1 MRWVASLLALGLM
14 MALVHH
20 LTAHGPVEAR
30 ATLALG
36 FLLIAAWLGAELAPR
51 VRLPRIIA
59 FLLVGF
65 CVGPPWLNLIR
76 ADELAALRLISDASI
91 ALIALAAGSALD
103 VRALG
108 VVTDRVR
115 AHDGGRD
122 RVSVR
127 RRRAR
132 RDEREPVVPTHPS
145 SVVRQRDG
153 GGARPGHVRG
163 VGSPT
168 VTMAMMDEL
177 ESRGPF
183 ARSVLGVASA
193 QVLLAPLVLT
203 FVLLFALPLAS
214 PGAVNLRA
222 AGEAL
227 ARLCGALAAGGVLG
241 VLVAHYQPPA
251 RREGVLLLGV
261 AGFLAATAARVV
273 HVDPVLVGLAAGLY
287 LANVAPVQGAEV
299 TRALRQQS
307 LPIYLVC
314 FVLAGAGLQ
323 VDALAELWPW
333 AVLLAGLRA
342 TSLRFGV
349 QWAGR
354 RQDVTPALARE
365 GWLGL
370 ISQAGFALGLAPMVR
385 RALPASGVS
394 LEAFIVA
401 VVAVHEIVGP
411 ICFRRG
417 LARAGE
423 LREGGH
429 LGGTE
434 ADGSGGR
441 GLGAGGG
448 GGGVRGQRDGA
459 PAGDL
464 PPDGGDAAGVGGGAV
479 QGHRPGPFAGVRQ
492 SSRLTL
498 GLIRPSTFWC
508 RRR

>member
-108 VVTDRVR
+108 VLRIGFARMTAGAIAFPFAAVALVVMS
-115 AHDGGRD
+115 
-122 RVSVR
+122 VSPWFPLTRHLSFGSAMAV
-127 RRRAR
+127 AL
-132 RDEREPVVPTHPS
+132 VLATFAS
-145 SVVRQRDG
+145 I
-153 GGARPGHVRG
+153 
-163 VGSPT
+163 GSPT

-203 FVLLFALPLAS
+203 FVLLFAFPLAS

-354 RQDVTPALARE
+354 RQDVAPALARE

-370 ISQAGFALGLAPMVR
+370 ISQAGFALGLAPLVR

-459 PAGDL
+459 PASDL

-479 QGHRPGPFAGVRQ
+479 QGHRPGPFAGVR
-492 SSRLTL
+492 SLP
-498 GLIRPSTFWC
+498 G
-508 RRR
+508 